1 MYWLCF
7 YSNKAA
13 QLTSIL
19 RILKQALIFCI
30 PDILLRWTGSFSVLH
45 SLSVLEM
52 HALCHV
58 ILQHLPLDVFPL
70 LMLGLITWLVSGRGT
85 GGDVKCPETSNGLAP
100 CGMAW
105 FLVLHHCPGKSM
117 SSVDAGLRTKSCG
130 ATLNPEP
137 STAKLRKAPQNHS
150 WLTGPNVWCCMP
162 VSLEL
167 LLTQHHFSRL
177 LTSQQSDCSRK
188 HLLTA

>member
-19 RILKQALIFCI
+19 RILKKALIFCI

-70 LMLGLITWLVSGRGT
+70 LMLGLIT
-85 GGDVKCPETSNGLAP
+85 
-100 CGMAW
+100 
-105 FLVLHHCPGKSM
+105 
-117 SSVDAGLRTKSCG
+117 
-130 ATLNPEP
+130 
-137 STAKLRKAPQNHS
+137 
-150 WLTGPNVWCCMP
+150 
-162 VSLEL
+162 
-167 LLTQHHFSRL
+167 
-177 LTSQQSDCSRK
+177 
-188 HLLTA
+188 